1 MSLAALVYNYISVK
15 IHAFMDAGI
24 SNEVSMLFQKQ
35 KNKTNRHVT
44 LVFYLVTFLREF
56 LPGHGG
62 VHEGSVLYLIADL
75 FILVERECS
84 T

>member
-1 MSLAALVYNYISVK
+1 MSLAALVYISVK

-44 LVFYLVTFLREF
+44 LVLADYL
-56 LPGHGG
+56 P
-62 VHEGSVLYLIADL
+62 
-75 FILVERECS
+75 ERVPS
-84 T
+84 RAWRGT